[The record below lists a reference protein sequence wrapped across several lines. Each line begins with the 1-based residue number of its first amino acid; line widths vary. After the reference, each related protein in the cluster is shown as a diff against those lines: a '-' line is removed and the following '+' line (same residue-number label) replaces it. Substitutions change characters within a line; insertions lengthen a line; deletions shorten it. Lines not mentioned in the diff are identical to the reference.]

1 MERSV
6 LKKQKGLKFS
16 TLPMKNQDILD
27 DGTDYSEED
36 QEFIQM
42 IERKNLQRK
51 KKVVENVVLECVE
64 HNPVQALPSDSSES
78 EKDLEESDHGCE
90 VRGAGADKS
99 KKPKKKAAV
108 RLLVNVK
115 IKRRQTT
122 YFLKK
127 LAKLLSPNL
136 LLPKRNQMLNL
147 HKKLTKM
154 VPNHPNQQR
163 LPKHLLK

>member
-1 MERSV
+1 MES
-6 LKKQKGLKFS
+6 L
-16 TLPMKNQDILD
+16 
-27 DGTDYSEED
+27 
-36 QEFIQM
+36 
-42 IERKNLQRK
+42 
-51 KKVVENVVLECVE
+51 E

-99 KKPKKKAAV
+99 KKPKKKSALKAAG
-108 RLLVNVK
+108 
-115 IKRRQTT
+115 KRKNQMKTNDILPEEVSNT
-122 YFLKK
+122 LKSK
-127 LAKLLSPNL
+127 P

>member
-1 MERSV
+1 MES
-6 LKKQKGLKFS
+6 L
-16 TLPMKNQDILD
+16 
-27 DGTDYSEED
+27 
-36 QEFIQM
+36 
-42 IERKNLQRK
+42 
-51 KKVVENVVLECVE
+51 E

-108 RLLVNVK
+108 K
-115 IKRRQTT
+115 
-122 YFLKK
+122 
-127 LAKLLSPNL
+127 AAG
-136 LLPKRNQMLNL
+136 KRNNQKKTNDILPEEVSNTLKSKHVASKKKPMLNL